1 VTQWHAALAAT
12 AAAYNISSQL
22 SGRLYAHAALAE
34 LDALTANAR
43 GARANETAVAALA
56 AYRFFLAQ
64 FPNRQKEVDPLL
76 ARQLA
81 GLAPG
86 EVAKAAAVA
95 YPAARKQALAAA
107 DNGAQ
112 EWAGPGTVRGANGTA
127 GAYAFA
133 PGQAVSL
140 YPQLANVSLL
150 ALGGRAQAYADKHFG
165 GVKPPALDS
174 TEYAADAAGVSRVG
188 GLNSTARSPRETE
201 TAKFWVD
208 GDGTPSVAGRFFD
221 IAGSLLPANAT
232 LTQTATLFARVGAA
246 VADASAVCWALKQS
260 RLFWRPVTALRA
272 GTGGL
277 AADPGWEPLLKT
289 PPHPEFPS
297 GHAVTASAA
306 AAAIE
311 QFFGTDAVPVTTN
324 TAAPGFK
331 ARTYSSLRAAVDEV
345 GASRVLGGVH
355 FNFSVDAGR
364 DLGYMVGGAAA
375 AAVGGGGG
383 KAALRLR

>member
-22 SGRLYAHAALAE
+22 SGRMYAHAALAE
-34 LDALTANAR
+34 LEALTANAR

-112 EWAGPGTVRGANGTA
+112 EWAGPATVRGANGTA

-165 GVKPPALDS
+165 AFKPPALDS

-201 TAKFWVD
+201 TAEFWVD
-208 GDGTPSVAGRFFD
+208 GDGTPSVAGHFFD
-221 IAGSLLPANAT
+221 LAGNKSGLFRLGEFVFQLSFYFYFSFHLLFP
-232 LTQTATLFARVGAA
+232 LFV
-246 VADASAVCWALKQS
+246 VFFPF
-260 RLFWRPVTALRA
+260 LFPV
-272 GTGGL
+272 
-277 AADPGWEPLLKT
+277 
-289 PPHPEFPS
+289 HSFP
-297 GHAVTASAA
+297 
-306 AAAIE
+306 
-311 QFFGTDAVPVTTN
+311 FFD
-324 TAAPGFK
+324 
-331 ARTYSSLRAAVDEV
+331 
-345 GASRVLGGVH
+345 H
-355 FNFSVDAGR
+355 FLFQHYFYVF
-364 DLGYMVGGAAA
+364 
-375 AAVGGGGG
+375 
-383 KAALRLR
+383 